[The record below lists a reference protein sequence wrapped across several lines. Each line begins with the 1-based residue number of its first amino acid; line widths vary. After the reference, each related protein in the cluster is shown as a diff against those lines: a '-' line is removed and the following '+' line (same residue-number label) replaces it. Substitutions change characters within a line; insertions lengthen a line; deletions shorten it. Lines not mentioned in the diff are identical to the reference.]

1 MKHRFVAKKQ
11 TLTDESLISPPFS
24 FFEMLSIDRNLL
36 SLSASRAS
44 CPGDKFR
51 PDHCN
56 HSGNQDHAAEHA
68 DEHPHGQ
75 QEPHFSLKAQ
85 AGKKIPKDNPGN
97 HRYGRE
103 KDRLARRPDRPFR
116 SCK

>member
-1 MKHRFVAKKQ
+1 MKVLYHPLSPPLRCFPSTVTFYQ
-11 TLTDESLISPPFS
+11 NPRTNQLISPPLS
-24 FFEMLSIDRNLL
+24 FLEMLSIDRNLL

-75 QEPHFSLKAQ
+75 QEPHFRLK
-85 AGKKIPKDNPGN
+85 P
-97 HRYGRE
+97 
-103 KDRLARRPDRPFR
+103 
-116 SCK
+116 